1 MGSEAVNLPVGGPAA
16 DENHDSSAAKRDAEI
31 AADIAELRSI
41 VLAAARH
48 FKVELPR
55 DKIALPRPPRPSAQ
69 ALSELARKLAEGY
82 DEEAIVR
89 HHVFLAPAES
99 MLGPNQWESIF
110 GLKSPAPRVT
120 ITPRSDGPLDT
131 EGIHTLAEWQ
141 VSPLTA
147 HHLYEYGYTADGRFY
162 PLNVNRP
169 ADGSAYRVVSRCRNH
184 DWVLCH
190 VADEL
195 LLGRASAA
203 RPRLL
208 NPRGL
213 GSGLARNGESIS

>member
-1 MGSEAVNLPVGGPAA
+1 MGSEAVNLPVSGPAA
-16 DENHDSSAAKRDAEI
+16 DENRDSSAAKRDAKM

-41 VLAAARH
+41 VLAAAKH
-48 FKVELPR
+48 FKVELPS
-55 DKIALPRPPRPSAQ
+55 DKIAPPRPPRPSSQ
-69 ALSELARKLAEGY
+69 ALSELARTLAEGY
-82 DEEAIVR
+82 DEEVTVR
-89 HHVFLAPAES
+89 HRVSLAPAES
-99 MLGPNQWESIF
+99 MLGANQWESIF

-120 ITPRSDGPLDT
+120 ITPPSDAPLDT
-131 EGIHTLAEWQ
+131 KGIHTLAEWQ

-147 HHLYEYGYTADGRFY
+147 QHLYEYGYTADGRFY
-162 PLNVNRP
+162 PLNVKRP
-169 ADGSAYRVVSRCRNH
+169 ANGSAYRVVSRRRDH

-195 LLGRASAA
+195 LLGRPSAA

-213 GSGLARNGESIS
+213 GSGLARNGKSMS